1 MQSVLKTVWLGGVVV
16 TALDSPSRA
25 CWFNS
30 RPFHCG
36 NNSRQVVDMHVPLSP
51 SRIILYQPRREGI
64 ASLAQSTGSLSPG
77 SLTMLFVQ
85 HGAITV
91 LAAVRK

>member
-1 MQSVLKTVWLGGVVV
+1 
-16 TALDSPSRA
+16 
-25 CWFNS
+25 
-30 RPFHCG
+30 
-36 NNSRQVVDMHVPLSP
+36 MHVPLSP